1 MYLTQLGSKMT
12 RMKHEIHTCLGFK
25 EGLSS
30 VCALPLESVE
40 DESAG
45 GEGCKVRAGEMAFSF
60 SSLSFFY
67 PPQAVTIL
75 ESRHQT
81 ENTSSEGLKLDKM

>member
-1 MYLTQLGSKMT
+1 MT
-12 RMKHEIHTCLGFK
+12 RMRHEIHTCLGSE

-30 VCALPLESVE
+30 ACALPLESVE

-45 GEGCKVRAGEMAFSF
+45 GGGGCKVRAGEMAFS
-60 SSLSFFY
+60 SSFLSFFY
-67 PPQAVTIL
+67 PPPPALTIL

-81 ENTSSEGLKLDKM
+81 ENTSSKGLKLDKM